1 MDKCLLL
8 DMELN
13 KSKKENTTSFKAH
26 GELNGENKDT
36 SESLLMKKGHHQE
49 RAMSK
54 KIHITQ

>member
-1 MDKCLLL
+1 
-8 DMELN
+8 MELN